1 MSTLIDEVL
10 KEAGFSDSAIA
21 DVKAGKLHYGGSLD
35 AASDK
40 ELSVKL
46 AFHVQGKIEN
56 IKLVFMRLPAK
67 KKYDPMVGALGMIA
81 TDGGD
86 GSLED
91 FADLKLS
98 PNEATMDK
106 LYTNAA
112 PGSDLNLSK
121 DEIEMFKKLGK
132 KPTHEE
138 IENCLRKILLERF
151 RAYKKSGLAG
161 IEPYAR
167 SKKEF
172 SAGEELKNQILQGP
186 ILKKRAPVFHKYLLD
201 YPANKPEE
209 VEDSF
214 FWLNSIID
222 DKPTIA
228 LVHRCGMPQSGG
240 YVYMERHFY
249 LSRSHN
255 CLQGIG
261 AAMSIGDD
269 ETVVLYATRTSTDQ
283 ISGFGAAAKR
293 TIGNKVMAGRQAE
306 NFERARKVLANS
318 KQLSLANLSLED

>member
-1 MSTLIDEVL
+1 MSSLIDEVL

-46 AFHVQGKIEN
+46 AFHVEGKIEN
-56 IKLVFMRLPAK
+56 IKLVFLHLPAK
-67 KKYDPMVGALGMIA
+67 KKYDPTVGDLGMIA

-91 FADLKLS
+91 FAGIKLS
-98 PNEATMDK
+98 PNEVTMDK
-106 LYTNAA
+106 LYSNAA

-121 DEIEMFKKLGK
+121 DEIETFKKLGK
-132 KPTHEE
+132 KATHEE
-138 IENCLRKILLERF
+138 IENCLRQVLLDRF
-151 RAYKKSGLAG
+151 RAYKKNGLAG
-161 IEPYAR
+161 IKPYAR

-172 SAGEELKNQILQGP
+172 SAGEELKNQILHGP
-186 ILKKRAPVFHKYLLD
+186 ILKKRAPTFHKYALD
-201 YPANKPEE
+201 YPNNKPDGVEE
-209 VEDSF
+209 SF
-214 FWLNSIID
+214 FWVNSIID

-228 LVHRCGMPQSGG
+228 LIHRVGMPHGNEG

-249 LSRSHN
+249 ISRSHN

-261 AAMSIGDD
+261 AAMIHGED
-269 ETVVLYATRTSTDQ
+269 ETVVLCEC
-283 ISGFGAAAKR
+283 FC
-293 TIGNKVMAGRQAE
+293 
-306 NFERARKVLANS
+306 
-318 KQLSLANLSLED
+318 